1 MDSLTMAQQEKNII
15 SQQLIQSYLS
25 SVISI
30 SLVLLLTGMTG
41 LLAVNARTVSD
52 YFKEHLGV
60 SVILEQETSDAD
72 STLIVKQ
79 MLATEYVR
87 EAVRNAVFISR
98 EQGAGE
104 MAQLLGPDFLDVFE
118 YNPLPASVELRLKA
132 DYVHNDSI
140 ARMETYLSKLPFV
153 EEVSYQA
160 PLISLINRNLRNIGT
175 VLGVIILILIIIS
188 FALIHNT
195 IRLSVYARRFTIYTM
210 RLVGA
215 TKRFIRKPFM
225 IQAFIQ
231 GFISSLIAV
240 LLLMGVIY
248 LLQREF
254 PGILM
259 LITPN
264 MFLIII
270 GTMIIIGVLLCRIST
285 FFIVNR
291 VVKLKAS
298 AFYY

>member
-1 MDSLTMAQQEKNII
+1 MAQQEKNII
-15 SQQLIQSYLS
+15 SQQLVQSYLS
-25 SVISI
+25 SVVSI
-30 SLVLLLTGMTG
+30 SLVLLLIGITGF
-41 LLAVNARTVSD
+41 LAVNARTVSD

-60 SVILEQETSDAD
+60 SVILSQETSDAD

-79 MLATEYVR
+79 ILATKYVR
-87 EAVRNAVFISR
+87 DAVKDAAFISKD
-98 EQGAGE
+98 QGAAE
-104 MAQLLGPDFLDVFE
+104 MAQLLGSDFLDIFE
-118 YNPLPASVELRLKA
+118 YNPLPASVELSLNA

-140 ARMETYLSKLPFV
+140 ARMGTYLSKFPFV

-160 PLISLINRNLRNIGT
+160 PLISLINKNLRNIGI
-175 VLGVIILILIIIS
+175 VLGVIILILLVIS

-225 IQAFIQ
+225 LQAFIQ
-231 GFISSLIAV
+231 GFISSLIAI
-240 LLLMGVIY
+240 LLLMGVLY

-264 MFLIII
+264 MFLIVI
-270 GTMIIIGVLLCRIST
+270 GAMIVIGVLLCRLST
-285 FFIVNR
+285 YFVVNR

>member
-1 MDSLTMAQQEKNII
+1 MAQQEKNII
-15 SQQLIQSYLS
+15 NQQLVQSYLS

-30 SLVLLLTGMTG
+30 SLVLLLVGITG

-60 SVILEQETSDAD
+60 SVILDQETKDAD
-72 STLIVKQ
+72 STLIIKQFMATPYVKD
-79 MLATEYVR
+79 AVR
-87 EAVRNAVFISR
+87 EAAFISR
-98 EQGAGE
+98 EKGAAE
-104 MAQLLGPDFLDVFE
+104 MAQLLGSEFLDIFE
-118 YNPLPASVELRLKA
+118 YNPLPASVELRLNA
-132 DYVHNDSI
+132 AYVHNDSI
-140 ARMETYLSKLPFV
+140 ARMETYLSKLPYV

-160 PLISLINRNLRNIGT
+160 PLITLINRNLRNIGI
-175 VLGVIILILIIIS
+175 VLGVIILVLLIIS

-195 IRLSVYARRFTIYTM
+195 IRLSVFARRFTIYTM

-215 TKRFIRKPFM
+215 TRRFIRKPFM
-225 IQAFIQ
+225 AQAFIQ
-231 GFISSLIAV
+231 GLLSSLIAIV
-240 LLLMGVIY
+240 LLMGVLY

-259 LITPN
+259 LISRQ
-264 MFLIII
+264 MFLLVMGGMMVTGI
-270 GTMIIIGVLLCRIST
+270 LLCRIST
-285 FFIVNR
+285 YFVVNR

>member
-1 MDSLTMAQQEKNII
+1 MAQQEKNII
-15 SQQLIQSYLS
+15 NQQLVQSYLS

-30 SLVLLLTGMTG
+30 SLVLLLVGITG

-60 SVILEQETSDAD
+60 SVILDQETKDAD
-72 STLIVKQ
+72 STLIIKQFMATPYVKD
-79 MLATEYVR
+79 AVR
-87 EAVRNAVFISR
+87 EAAFISR
-98 EQGAGE
+98 EKGAAE
-104 MAQLLGPDFLDVFE
+104 MAQLLGSEFLDIFE

-132 DYVHNDSI
+132 AYVHNDSI
-140 ARMETYLSKLPFV
+140 ARMETYLSKLPYV

-160 PLISLINRNLRNIGT
+160 PLITLINRNLRNIGI
-175 VLGVIILILIIIS
+175 VLGVIILVLLIIS

-195 IRLSVYARRFTIYTM
+195 IRLSVFARRFTIYTM

-215 TKRFIRKPFM
+215 TRRFIRKPFM
-225 IQAFIQ
+225 AQAFIQ
-231 GFISSLIAV
+231 GLLSSLIAIV
-240 LLLMGVIY
+240 LLMGVLY

-259 LITPN
+259 LISRQ
-264 MFLIII
+264 MFLLVM
-270 GTMIIIGVLLCRIST
+270 GGMIITGILLCRIST
-285 FFIVNR
+285 YFVVNR

>member
-1 MDSLTMAQQEKNII
+1 MAQQEKNII
-15 SQQLIQSYLS
+15 NQQLVQSYLS

-30 SLVLLLTGMTG
+30 SLVLLLVGITG

-60 SVILEQETSDAD
+60 SVILDQETKDAD
-72 STLIVKQ
+72 STLIIKQFMATPYVKD
-79 MLATEYVR
+79 AVR
-87 EAVRNAVFISR
+87 EAAFISR
-98 EQGAGE
+98 EKGAAE
-104 MAQLLGPDFLDVFE
+104 MAQLLGSEFLDIFE

-132 DYVHNDSI
+132 AYVHNDSI
-140 ARMETYLSKLPFV
+140 ARMETHLSKLPYV

-160 PLISLINRNLRNIGT
+160 PLITLINRNLRNIGI
-175 VLGVIILILIIIS
+175 VLGVIILVLLIIS

-195 IRLSVYARRFTIYTM
+195 IRLSVFARRFTIYTM

-215 TKRFIRKPFM
+215 TRRFIRKPFM
-225 IQAFIQ
+225 AQAFIQ
-231 GFISSLIAV
+231 GLLSSLIAIV
-240 LLLMGVIY
+240 LLMGVLY

-259 LITPN
+259 LISRQ
-264 MFLIII
+264 MFLLVMGGMMVTGI
-270 GTMIIIGVLLCRIST
+270 LLCRIST
-285 FFIVNR
+285 YFVVNR

>member
-1 MDSLTMAQQEKNII
+1 MAQQEKNII
-15 SQQLIQSYLS
+15 NQQLVQSYLS

-30 SLVLLLTGMTG
+30 SLVLLLVGITG

-60 SVILEQETSDAD
+60 SVILDQETKDAD
-72 STLIVKQ
+72 STLIIKQFMATPYVKD
-79 MLATEYVR
+79 AVR
-87 EAVRNAVFISR
+87 EAAFISR
-98 EQGAGE
+98 EKGAAE
-104 MAQLLGPDFLDVFE
+104 MAQLLGSEFLDIFE

-132 DYVHNDSI
+132 AYVHNDSI
-140 ARMETYLSKLPFV
+140 ARMETHLSKLPYV

-160 PLISLINRNLRNIGT
+160 PLITLINRNLRNIGI
-175 VLGVIILILIIIS
+175 VLGVIILVLLIIS

-195 IRLSVYARRFTIYTM
+195 IRLSVFARRFTIYTM

-215 TKRFIRKPFM
+215 TRRFIRKPFM
-225 IQAFIQ
+225 AQAFIQ
-231 GFISSLIAV
+231 GLLSSLIAIV
-240 LLLMGVIY
+240 LLMGVLY

-259 LITPN
+259 LISRQ
-264 MFLIII
+264 MFLLVM
-270 GTMIIIGVLLCRIST
+270 GGMIITGILLCRIST
-285 FFIVNR
+285 YFVVNR

>member
-1 MDSLTMAQQEKNII
+1 MAQQEKNII
-15 SQQLIQSYLS
+15 NQQLVQSYLS

-30 SLVLLLTGMTG
+30 SLVLLLMGITG
-41 LLAVNARTVSD
+41 LLAIHAKTVSD

-60 SVILEQETSDAD
+60 SVILDSDIKDAD

-79 MLATEYVR
+79 LLALEYVR
-87 EAVRNAVFISR
+87 DAVREAAYISR
-98 EQGAGE
+98 EQGARE
-104 MAQLLGPDFLDVFE
+104 MAQLLGSDFLDIFE
-118 YNPLPASVELRLKA
+118 YNPLPASVELRLNA
-132 DYVHNDSI
+132 PYVHNDSI
-140 ARMETYLSKLPFV
+140 ARMEKYLSGFPHI
-153 EEVSYQA
+153 EEVAYQA
-160 PLISLINRNLRNIGT
+160 PLISLINRNLRNIGM
-175 VLGVIILILIIIS
+175 VLGVVILILMIIS

-225 IQAFIQ
+225 AQAFIQ
-231 GFISSLIAV
+231 GFISSLIAI
-240 LLLMGVIY
+240 LLLMGVLY

-259 LITPN
+259 LISPQ
-264 MFLIII
+264 MFLIVV
-270 GTMIIIGVLLCRIST
+270 GAMAVTGVLLCRIST
-285 FFIVNR
+285 FFVVNR

>member
-1 MDSLTMAQQEKNII
+1 MAQQEKNII
-15 SQQLIQSYLS
+15 NQQLVQSYLS

-30 SLVLLLTGMTG
+30 SLVLLLVGITG

-60 SVILEQETSDAD
+60 SVILDQETKDAD
-72 STLIVKQ
+72 STLIIKQ
-79 MLATEYVR
+79 FMATPYVRDAVR
-87 EAVRNAVFISR
+87 EASFISR
-98 EQGAGE
+98 EKGAAE
-104 MAQLLGPDFLDVFE
+104 MAQLLGSEFLDIFE
-118 YNPLPASVELRLKA
+118 YNPLPASVELRLNA
-132 DYVHNDSI
+132 AYVQNDSI
-140 ARMETYLSKLPFV
+140 ARMETFLSKLPYV

-160 PLISLINRNLRNIGT
+160 PLITLINRNLRNIGI
-175 VLGVIILILIIIS
+175 VLGVIILVLLIIS
-188 FALIHNT
+188 FALIHHT

-215 TKRFIRKPFM
+215 TRRFIRKPFM
-225 IQAFIQ
+225 AQALIQ
-231 GFISSLIAV
+231 GLLSSLIAIV
-240 LLLMGVIY
+240 LLMGVLY

-259 LITPN
+259 LISRQ
-264 MFLIII
+264 MFLLVM
-270 GTMIIIGVLLCRIST
+270 GGMIVTGILLCRIST
-285 FFIVNR
+285 YFVVNR

>member
-1 MDSLTMAQQEKNII
+1 MAQQEKNII
-15 SQQLIQSYLS
+15 NQQLVQSYLS

-30 SLVLLLTGMTG
+30 SLVLLLVGITG

-60 SVILEQETSDAD
+60 SVILDQETKDAD
-72 STLIVKQ
+72 STLIIKQFMATPYVKD
-79 MLATEYVR
+79 AVR
-87 EAVRNAVFISR
+87 EAAFISR
-98 EQGAGE
+98 EKGAAE
-104 MAQLLGPDFLDVFE
+104 MAQLLGSEFLDIFE

-132 DYVHNDSI
+132 AYVHNDSI
-140 ARMETYLSKLPFV
+140 ARMETYLSKLPYV

-160 PLISLINRNLRNIGT
+160 PLITLINRNLRNIGI
-175 VLGVIILILIIIS
+175 VLGVIILVLLIIS

-195 IRLSVYARRFTIYTM
+195 IRLSVFARRFTIYTM

-215 TKRFIRKPFM
+215 TRRFIRKPFM
-225 IQAFIQ
+225 AQAFIQ
-231 GFISSLIAV
+231 GLLSSLIAIV
-240 LLLMGVIY
+240 LLMGVLY

-259 LITPN
+259 LISRQ
-264 MFLIII
+264 MFLLVMGGMMVTGI
-270 GTMIIIGVLLCRIST
+270 LLCRIST
-285 FFIVNR
+285 YFVVNR